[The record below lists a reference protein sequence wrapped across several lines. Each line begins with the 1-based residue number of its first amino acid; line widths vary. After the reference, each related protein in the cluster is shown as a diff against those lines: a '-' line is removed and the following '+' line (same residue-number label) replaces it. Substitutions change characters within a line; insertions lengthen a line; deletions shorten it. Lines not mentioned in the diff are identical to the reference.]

1 MNDELADNTDTH
13 RECYLH
19 KYKTSLS
26 IMTMYSCSTL
36 FMAEKHKYLCMTFLL
51 LSPFI
56 LLFQTIYNN

>member
-1 MNDELADNTDTH
+1 MNDELGDNTDTH

-19 KYKTSLS
+19 KYKTWLS
-26 IMTMYSCSTL
+26 IMTMYSCSNL

-56 LLFQTIYNN
+56 LLSQTIYDD